1 MDRQGYNSVFVK
13 ADRFWNG
20 FFFIA
25 LLLSILLA
33 CITCSDEF
41 HIGQARKDISRQQ
54 FETDSIMAHIMMQ
67 IDSTR
72 TDFKKI
78 YIDAQRINNGHE

>member
-1 MDRQGYNSVFVK
+1 MVKKDYNSIFVK

-20 FFFIA
+20 FFFFA

-41 HIGQARKDISRQQ
+41 HIGQAREDIARQM
-54 FETDSIMAHIMMQ
+54 FETDSIMAQIMIQ

-72 TDFKKI
+72 LDFEKF
-78 YIDAQRINNGHE
+78 YIEAQKINNGHE